1 MVFMFFESDIIHKAV
16 LQPLRWRCIKFTTN
30 GTCTKNNNMCA
41 WRKQAIIRDCNTWS
55 LLLLAATVW
64 SFAHLLLACLAILA
78 HATWPRAQPLDG
90 SILTK
95 FSLETWLESASFET
109 LMDFLAFLVQKLR
122 SEINKVII

>member
-1 MVFMFFESDIIHKAV
+1 VALHQIHHERDMHEEQQYVCMAQTSNNKR
-16 LQPLRWRCIKFTTN
+16 LQHMISIAACCHSVKL
-30 GTCTKNNNMCA
+30 CA
-41 WRKQAIIRDCNTWS
+41 
-55 LLLLAATVW
+55 LAACV
-64 SFAHLLLACLAILA
+64 FGHFG